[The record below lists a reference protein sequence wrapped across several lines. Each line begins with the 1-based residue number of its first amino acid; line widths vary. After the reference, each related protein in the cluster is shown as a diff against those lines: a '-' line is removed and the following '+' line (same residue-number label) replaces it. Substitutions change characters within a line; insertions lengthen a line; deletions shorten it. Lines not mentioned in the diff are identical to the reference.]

1 MSPVKDAGRV
11 RGGPARTAALSS
23 AVFTVAADRLA
34 DRAEQ
39 VERFTQTARSWQGWC
54 TWEVLDGCLAT
65 GWTAAPGSAYAEVG
79 VAGSRDLADLLVFD
93 PATGRSV
100 LVELAVIHDWTT
112 NRWIADLNC
121 ATERLQRA
129 ASVGV
134 VGLQLIVAVSLAS
147 PVDVNATWRG
157 WLEMSEIWKRRTD
170 LKRAMPLGA
179 VGQMLIHGW
188 EIKSASG

>member
-1 MSPVKDAGRV
+1 MSSVKNAGSA
-11 RGGPARTAALSS
+11 RGARARTAALSS

-34 DRAEQ
+34 DRAGQ
-39 VERFTQTARSWQGWC
+39 VACFTQTGRSCEAWC
-54 TWEVLDGCLAT
+54 TWEVLDGCLAA
-65 GWTAAPGSAYAEVG
+65 GWTATPQPAYAEVG

-100 LVELAVIHDWTT
+100 LVELAIIHDWTT
-112 NRWIADLNC
+112 NKWIADLNC

-134 VGLQLIVAVSLAS
+134 IGLQLNMAVSLAS
-147 PVDVNATWRG
+147 PVEVNATWRG
-157 WLEMSEIWKRRTD
+157 WLEMSEIWKRPTK

-179 VGQMLIHGW
+179 VGQMLIHAW
-188 EIKSASG
+188 EIMTPPV